1 MSIYMRKAHIGHD
14 ESIRTAL
21 VELRRLFQ
29 RKELVEMWGG
39 NPRLGYAELR
49 LLDAVRVADSRG
61 DATVGDVSRLLGID
75 PSRASRE
82 VARAVASGLL
92 RRRADQGDARRV
104 VLEITPRGAKL
115 QARGSELTRARI
127 ARAIGAWSDADRTRF
142 ADLFGRFVAAM
153 TEPSGGAVGVGRRG

>member
-1 MSIYMRKAHIGHD
+1 MRKAHIGAHD
-14 ESIRTAL
+14 EAIRTSL

-29 RKELVEMWGG
+29 RKELVELWAMTAGG

-49 LLDAVRVADSRG
+49 LLDAVRVAESRG

-82 VARAVASGLL
+82 VARAVTTGLL
-92 RRRADQGDARRV
+92 RRRADQGDARKV

-127 ARAIGAWSDADRTRF
+127 AVALDDWSAADRTRF

-153 TEPSGGAVGVGRRG
+153 VS